1 MLDVIRCVSDRKE
14 TGIKIFFF
22 KAKLTS
28 DNVKQVKK
36 TLFKAAATEK
46 RLAGSI
52 NSAPFKYE
60 PG

>member
-1 MLDVIRCVSDRKE
+1 MSDRKE